1 MSVEYCLIYDM
12 LGDLFTKPTQGS
24 LFCNILKL
32 ILNLWTDNIYRYDPK
47 ISQEC
52 FGSKDLTYK

>member
-24 LFCNILKL
+24 LFCKFRKFILG
-32 ILNLWTDNIYRYDPK
+32 LWTDDIYIYGLK
-47 ISQEC
+47 MSQEYVE
-52 FGSKDLTYK
+52 SIYPTYK